1 MSNSFAQC
9 AAMADVNKMAL
20 AKADAAPVQV
30 VARSGLL
37 SSLLSSLGA
46 RSELAG

>member
-37 SSLLSSLGA
+37 SSLGA